1 MNRIESFL
9 LRACFIAVIS
19 LTPLKLATAET
30 TNPASNAQDIRYLL
44 VFKALSHHQNRERN
58 FYELAHEITGFIDGR
73 IFPPSGIITSE
84 EVRYGVTKIMK
95 TKVLKNAN
103 SSESPKS
110 SKNGFYVLVYNSVY
124 KLCAKNY
131 SIDIKNK
138 SRKIISYTDCEDGNK
153 YEFPIK
159 THRSFKIFEIE
170 ISPENIL
177 RQIWEQNHRSN

>member
-1 MNRIESFL
+1 MNRIGPL
-9 LRACFIAVIS
+9 LLSAFFIAVIS
-19 LTPLKLATAET
+19 LTFLKLATAET
-30 TNPASNAQDIRYLL
+30 TNSANNAQDIRYLL
-44 VFKALSHHQNRERN
+44 VFKALPHHQNRERN

-95 TKVLKNAN
+95 TKVLKNTD
-103 SSESPKS
+103 SHQSPRS

-138 SRKIISYTDCEDGNK
+138 SKSIISYTDCEDGNK
-153 YEFPIK
+153 YEFPVK
-159 THRSFKIFEIE
+159 THQPFRIFEIE

-177 RQIWEQNHRSN
+177 RQIWEQKRRSN